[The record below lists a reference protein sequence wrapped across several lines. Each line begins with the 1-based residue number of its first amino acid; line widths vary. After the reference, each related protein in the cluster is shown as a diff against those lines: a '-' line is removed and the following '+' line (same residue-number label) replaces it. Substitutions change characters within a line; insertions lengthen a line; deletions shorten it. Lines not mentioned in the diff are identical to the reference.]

1 LLACIFLLL
10 LVFAIILTK
19 LKVSIHYSHYQDND
33 SLKIEFKAW
42 FGLIKYKLNIPLIKV
57 DDNSPTIVIKEEV
70 QSGRTEEPKKKDT
83 KQFSVEDILNS
94 IRDMKAILEHV
105 VSLHRIIRHFFKKVS
120 VTKLEWHTAMGVG
133 DAALTGM
140 LTGALWT
147 IKGSVIGMV
156 SHYFR
161 LLENPSMTVQ
171 PLFQMAISQTS
182 FKCMLHFRIGYAMVA
197 GIKLLKF
204 WKGGRPHFK
213 SKMLSGLS
221 QDKTKPV

>member
-1 LLACIFLLL
+1 MKWVLIACILLFL

-19 LKVSIHYSHYQDND
+19 LKVSIHYSHYQDD
-33 SLKIEFKAW
+33 DFLKIEFKAW
-42 FGLIKYKLNIPLIKV
+42 FGLIKYKINIPLIKV

-70 QSGRTEEPKKKDT
+70 QSGRTEELKKKDT
-83 KQFSVEDILNS
+83 KQFSVEDMLNS

-105 VSLHRIIRHFFKKVS
+105 VSLHRIIRNFFKKVS

-147 IKGSVIGMV
+147 MKGSVIGMI
-156 SHYFR
+156 SHYFK
-161 LLENPSMTVQ
+161 LLENPNMTVQ

-182 FKCMLHFRIGYAMVA
+182 FKCMFQFRIGYAMVA
-197 GIKLLKF
+197 GIKTVEILERRTSSF
-204 WKGGRPHFK
+204 
-213 SKMLSGLS
+213 
-221 QDKTKPV
+221 